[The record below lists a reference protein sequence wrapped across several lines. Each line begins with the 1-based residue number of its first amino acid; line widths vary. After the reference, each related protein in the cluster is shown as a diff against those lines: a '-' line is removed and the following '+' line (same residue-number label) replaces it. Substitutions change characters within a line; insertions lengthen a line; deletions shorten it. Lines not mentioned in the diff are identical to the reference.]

1 MKIYVPVIRSNN
13 SCRILTEIMSRRG
26 IEIEIEKDSLLENGI
41 TFYVNEEDATFL
53 TLSVPANELG
63 RILAGEVTG
72 GILASMQAHKYEWK

>member
-13 SCRILTEIMSRRG
+13 SCRILTEIMLRRG

-53 TLSVPANELG
+53 TWSVPANELG
-63 RILAGEVTG
+63 RILAGEGVG